1 MRTSWV
7 RPSGALASLALR
19 RLARPAYE
27 PSFRS
32 SLAAFVDR
40 LRGTPGPLA
49 GLEDGARSLAVILAA
64 EQSARTGQR
73 VPVEPIG

>member
-1 MRTSWV
+1 MRRLT
-7 RPSGALASLALR
+7 RPS
-19 RLARPAYE
+19 YE
-27 PSFRS
+27 PSFRA

-49 GLEDGARSLAVILAA
+49 TVEDGARSLAVVLAA

-73 VPVEPIG
+73 VPVESID